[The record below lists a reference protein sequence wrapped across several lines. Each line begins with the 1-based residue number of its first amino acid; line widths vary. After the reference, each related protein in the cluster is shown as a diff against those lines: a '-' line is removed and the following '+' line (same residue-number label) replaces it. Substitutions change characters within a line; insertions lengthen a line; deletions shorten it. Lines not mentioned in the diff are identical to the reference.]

1 MADTYL
7 FSVVIPTFNRL
18 ELLKQ
23 AIGSVMAQTFG
34 DYEIIVVDDG
44 SSDGT
49 INYCE
54 TLGGRVKVLCQPNKG
69 PAAARN
75 FGSRG
80 CRVNTSRS

>member
-1 MADTYL
+1 MAYTYL

-23 AIGSVMAQTFG
+23 AIGSVMAQAFG

-54 TLGGRVKVLCQPNKG
+54 TLGGRVKVLCQTNKG

-75 FGSRG
+75 FGVT
-80 CRVNTSRS
+80 RVQGQYSRS